1 MAAARVTV
9 TVEATIPAA
18 RDVVFRGFTDPEI
31 FQQWF
36 ISDWGEEF
44 TGEVRSGS
52 AWQLKGLSV
61 CRHANPTH
69 RRPPTA
75 HFSPSA
81 SASASAFIAVCLACN

>member
-52 AWQLKGLSV
+52 AWQLKG
-61 CRHANPTH
+61 
-69 RRPPTA
+69 
-75 HFSPSA
+75 PSA
-81 SASASAFIAVCLACN
+81 PTPTPHTVSTPPANSALLTVGVVVVVHRSLSCL